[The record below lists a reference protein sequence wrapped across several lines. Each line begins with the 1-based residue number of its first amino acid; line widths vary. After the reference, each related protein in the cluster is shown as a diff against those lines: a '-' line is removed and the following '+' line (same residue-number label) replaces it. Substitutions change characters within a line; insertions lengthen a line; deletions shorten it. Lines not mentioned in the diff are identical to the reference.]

1 MDNLEKAK
9 QLLRQEI
16 KSARDGNNYIC
27 DACDG
32 MKFTAHLLFLLTD
45 GAEGKK
51 SDFLNNCV
59 E

>member
-16 KSARDGNNYIC
+16 EGSKDGNNYIC

-32 MKFTAHLLFLLTD
+32 MKFVAHVLFLLTD
-45 GAEGKK
+45 GAEGEQ
-51 SDFLNNCV
+51 SNFLNNCV